1 MAIKNAK
8 AHAAAIVAASVA
20 GLTVI
25 FTSILMQSVDPLLAA
40 TLRYF
45 VASLS
50 VLPFLIWNWSAVRR
64 ISPWDFIAIS
74 ALGVLFYFLFPFLF
88 NQSLELTTAARGSLI
103 MSLLPIMALS
113 IGVAFKAETLNL
125 FKVLGCG
132 LAILGV
138 GLSVYD
144 GLALGVAGADAVT
157 GDLIM
162 IAAVTVAASFTVFS
176 KRYFQ
181 TYGSWAVSY
190 IAICAGFLVPLPVTA
205 TVIDFGVLPALTNLE
220 LTLLF
225 LLGTLGVPIQFGLFS
240 WSLNQLG
247 PSRGSM
253 YIVLMPITATI
264 LAVIALDETL
274 RPLFV
279 AGLVLIVGAIILVNR
294 EPKTSL

>member
-40 TLRYF
+40 TLRYC

-50 VLPFLIWNWSAVRR
+50 VLPFLIWNWPAVRKMSR
-64 ISPWDFIAIS
+64 RDFFAIS

-113 IGVAFKAETLNL
+113 IGAAFKVETLSL

-132 LAILGV
+132 LAIIGV

-144 GLALGVAGADAVT
+144 GLALGIVGADALT
-157 GDLIM
+157 GDMIM
-162 IAAVTVAASFTVFS
+162 IIAVTVAASFTVFS

-181 TYGSWAVSY
+181 KYGSWAVSY

-205 TVIDFGVLPALTNLE
+205 MVIDFGVLPELTANE
-220 LTLLF
+220 LTLLL
-225 LLGTLGVPIQFGLFS
+225 LLGTLGLPVQFGLFS

-253 YIVLMPITATI
+253 YIVMMPITATI
-264 LAVIALDETL
+264 LAVIALNETL
-274 RPLFV
+274 TPLFV

-294 EPKTSL
+294 EPKASL

>member
-1 MAIKNAK
+1 LAIKNAK

-40 TLRYF
+40 TLRYC
-45 VASLS
+45 VATLS
-50 VLPFLIWNWSAVRR
+50 VLPFLIWNWPAVRKMSR
-64 ISPWDFIAIS
+64 RDFFAIS

-113 IGVAFKAETLNL
+113 IGAAFKVETLSL

-132 LAILGV
+132 LAIIGV

-144 GLALGVAGADAVT
+144 GLALGIVGADALT
-157 GDLIM
+157 GDMIM
-162 IAAVTVAASFTVFS
+162 IIAVTVAASFTVFS

-181 TYGSWAVSY
+181 KYGSWAVSY

-205 TVIDFGVLPALTNLE
+205 MVIDFGVLPELTANE
-220 LTLLF
+220 LTLLL
-225 LLGTLGVPIQFGLFS
+225 LLGTLGVPVQFGLFS

-253 YIVLMPITATI
+253 YIVMMPITATI
-264 LAVIALDETL
+264 LAVIALNETL
-274 RPLFV
+274 TPLFV

-294 EPKTSL
+294 EPKASL

>member
-1 MAIKNAK
+1 MAIQNAK

-20 GLTVI
+20 GLMVI
-25 FTSILMQSVDPLLAA
+25 FTSILMQSVDPLPAA

-64 ISPWDFIAIS
+64 MSRRDFFAIS
-74 ALGVLFYFLFPFLF
+74 ALGVLFYFLFPYLF

-113 IGVAFKAETLNL
+113 IGVAFKVETLNL

-132 LAILGV
+132 LAIFGV

-144 GLALGVAGADAVT
+144 GLALGVVGADAVT

-181 TYGSWAVSY
+181 RYGPWAVSY
-190 IAICAGFLVPLPVTA
+190 LAICAGFLVPLPITA
-205 TVIDFGVLPALTNLE
+205 TVIDFGALPALTSLE
-220 LTLLF
+220 LTLIF

-264 LAVIALDETL
+264 LAVIALNETL
-274 RPLFV
+274 TPLFV

-294 EPKTSL
+294 EPKTAL

>member
-113 IGVAFKAETLNL
+113 IGVAFKVETLNL

-144 GLALGVAGADAVT
+144 GLALGAAGADALT

-162 IAAVTVAASFTVFS
+162 IIAVTIAASFTVFS

-181 TYGSWAVSY
+181 RYGSWAVSY
-190 IAICAGFLVPLPVTA
+190 IAICAGFLVPLPITA

>member
-64 ISPWDFIAIS
+64 ISRRDFIAIS

-88 NQSLELTTAARGSLI
+88 NQSLELTAAARGSLI

-113 IGVAFKAETLNL
+113 IGVAFKVETLNL

-144 GLALGVAGADAVT
+144 GLALGAAGADALT

-162 IAAVTVAASFTVFS
+162 IIAVTIAASFTVFS

-181 TYGSWAVSY
+181 RYGSWAVSY
-190 IAICAGFLVPLPVTA
+190 IAICAGFLVPLPITA
-205 TVIDFGVLPALTNLE
+205 TVIDLGVLPALTNLE

>member
-113 IGVAFKAETLNL
+113 IGVAFKVETLNL

-144 GLALGVAGADAVT
+144 GLALGAAGADALT

-162 IAAVTVAASFTVFS
+162 IIAVTIAASFTVFS

-181 TYGSWAVSY
+181 RYGSWAVSY
-190 IAICAGFLVPLPVTA
+190 IAICAGFLVPLPITA
-205 TVIDFGVLPALTNLE
+205 TVIDFGVLPALTSLE

-253 YIVLMPITATI
+253 YIVMMPITATI

>member
-1 MAIKNAK
+1 
-8 AHAAAIVAASVA
+8 
-20 GLTVI
+20 
-25 FTSILMQSVDPLLAA
+25 
-40 TLRYF
+40 
-45 VASLS
+45 
-50 VLPFLIWNWSAVRR
+50 
-64 ISPWDFIAIS
+64 
-74 ALGVLFYFLFPFLF
+74 LFYFIFPFLF

-181 TYGSWAVSY
+181 RYGSWAVSY

>member
-1 MAIKNAK
+1 MAIKHAK

-40 TLRYF
+40 TLRYC

-64 ISPWDFIAIS
+64 ISRRDFIAICG
-74 ALGVLFYFLFPFLF
+74 LGVLFYFLFPFLF

-103 MSLLPIMALS
+103 MSLLPMMALS
-113 IGVAFKAETLNL
+113 IGVAFKVETLNV

-144 GLALGVAGADAVT
+144 GLALGIAGADALT

-181 TYGSWAVSY
+181 KYGSWAVSY
-190 IAICAGFLVPLPVTA
+190 LAICAGFLVPLPVT
-205 TVIDFGVLPALTNLE
+205 TQVIDFGVVPALTSLE

-294 EPKTSL
+294 EPKRQQ

>member
-8 AHAAAIVAASVA
+8 AHAAAIVAASFA

-40 TLRYF
+40 TLRYC
-45 VASLS
+45 VATLS
-50 VLPFLIWNWSAVRR
+50 VLPFLIWNWPAVRKMSR
-64 ISPWDFIAIS
+64 RDFFAIS

-88 NQSLELTTAARGSLI
+88 NQSLELTTAARGSLV

-113 IGVAFKAETLNL
+113 IGAAFKVETLSL

-132 LAILGV
+132 LAIIGV

-144 GLALGVAGADAVT
+144 GLALGIVGADALT
-157 GDLIM
+157 GDMIM
-162 IAAVTVAASFTVFS
+162 IIAVTVAASFTVFS

-181 TYGSWAVSY
+181 KYGSWAVSY

-205 TVIDFGVLPALTNLE
+205 MVIDFGVLPELTANE
-220 LTLLF
+220 LTLLL
-225 LLGTLGVPIQFGLFS
+225 LLGTLGVPVQFGLFS

-253 YIVLMPITATI
+253 YIVMMPITATI
-264 LAVIALDETL
+264 LAVIALNETL
-274 RPLFV
+274 TPLFV

-294 EPKTSL
+294 EPKASL

>member
-8 AHAAAIVAASVA
+8 AHAAAIVAASFA

-40 TLRYF
+40 TLRYC
-45 VASLS
+45 VATLS
-50 VLPFLIWNWSAVRR
+50 VLPFLIWNWPAVRKMSR
-64 ISPWDFIAIS
+64 RDFFAIS

-88 NQSLELTTAARGSLI
+88 NQSLELTTAARGSLV

-113 IGVAFKAETLNL
+113 IGAAFKVETLSL

-132 LAILGV
+132 LAIIGV

-144 GLALGVAGADAVT
+144 GLALGIVGADALT
-157 GDLIM
+157 GDMIM
-162 IAAVTVAASFTVFS
+162 IIAVTVAASFTVFS

-181 TYGSWAVSY
+181 KYGSWAVSY

-205 TVIDFGVLPALTNLE
+205 MVIDFGVLPELTANE
-220 LTLLF
+220 LTLLL
-225 LLGTLGVPIQFGLFS
+225 LLGTLGVPVQFGLFS

-253 YIVLMPITATI
+253 YIVMMPITATI
-264 LAVIALDETL
+264 LAVIALNETL
-274 RPLFV
+274 TPLFV

>member
-40 TLRYF
+40 TLRYC

-50 VLPFLIWNWSAVRR
+50 VLPFLIWNWPAVRKMSR
-64 ISPWDFIAIS
+64 RDFFAIS

-113 IGVAFKAETLNL
+113 IGAAFKVETLSL

-132 LAILGV
+132 LAIIGV

-144 GLALGVAGADAVT
+144 GLALGIVGADALT
-157 GDLIM
+157 GDMIM
-162 IAAVTVAASFTVFS
+162 ILAVTVAASFTVFS

-181 TYGSWAVSY
+181 KYGSWVVSY

-205 TVIDFGVLPALTNLE
+205 MVIDFGVLPELTANE
-220 LTLLF
+220 LTLLL
-225 LLGTLGVPIQFGLFS
+225 LLGTLGVPVQFGLFS

-253 YIVLMPITATI
+253 YIVMMPITATI
-264 LAVIALDETL
+264 LAVIALNETL
-274 RPLFV
+274 TPLFV

>member
-8 AHAAAIVAASVA
+8 AHAAAIVAASFA

-40 TLRYF
+40 TLRYC
-45 VASLS
+45 VATLS
-50 VLPFLIWNWSAVRR
+50 VLPFLIWNWPAVRKMSR
-64 ISPWDFIAIS
+64 RDFFAIS

-88 NQSLELTTAARGSLI
+88 NQSLELTTAARGSLV

-113 IGVAFKAETLNL
+113 IGAAFKVETLSL

-132 LAILGV
+132 LAIIGV

-144 GLALGVAGADAVT
+144 GLALGIVGADALT
-157 GDLIM
+157 GDMIM
-162 IAAVTVAASFTVFS
+162 IIAVTVAASFTVFS

-181 TYGSWAVSY
+181 KYGSWAVSY

-205 TVIDFGVLPALTNLE
+205 MVIDFGVLPELTANE
-220 LTLLF
+220 LTLLL
-225 LLGTLGVPIQFGLFS
+225 LLGTLGVPVQFGLFS

-253 YIVLMPITATI
+253 YIVMMPITATI
-264 LAVIALDETL
+264 LAVIALNETL
-274 RPLFV
+274 TPLFV

-294 EPKTSL
+294 ESKTSL

>member
-1 MAIKNAK
+1 MAIQNAK

-20 GLTVI
+20 GLMVI
-25 FTSILMQSVDPLLAA
+25 FTSILMQSVDPLPAA

-64 ISPWDFIAIS
+64 MSRRDFIAIS
-74 ALGVLFYFLFPFLF
+74 ALGVLFYFLFPYLF

-113 IGVAFKAETLNL
+113 IGVAFKVETLNL
-125 FKVLGCG
+125 FKLLGCG
-132 LAILGV
+132 LAIFGV

-144 GLALGVAGADAVT
+144 GLALGVVGADAVR

-181 TYGSWAVSY
+181 RYGPWAVSY
-190 IAICAGFLVPLPVTA
+190 LAICAGFLVPLPITV
-205 TVIDFGVLPALTNLE
+205 TVIDFGALPALTSLE
-220 LTLLF
+220 WALIF

-264 LAVIALDETL
+264 LAVIALNETL
-274 RPLFV
+274 TPLFV

-294 EPKTSL
+294 EPKTVL

>member
-1 MAIKNAK
+1 LAIKNAK

-25 FTSILMQSVDPLLAA
+25 FTSILMQSVEPLLAA
-40 TLRYF
+40 TLRYC
-45 VASLS
+45 VATLS
-50 VLPFLIWNWSAVRR
+50 VLPFLIWNWPAVRKMSR
-64 ISPWDFIAIS
+64 RDFFAIS

-113 IGVAFKAETLNL
+113 IGAAFKVETLSL

-132 LAILGV
+132 LAIIGV

-144 GLALGVAGADAVT
+144 GLALGIVGADALT
-157 GDLIM
+157 GDMIM
-162 IAAVTVAASFTVFS
+162 IIAVTVAASFTVFS

-181 TYGSWAVSY
+181 KYGSWAVSY

-205 TVIDFGVLPALTNLE
+205 MVIDFGVLPELTANE
-220 LTLLF
+220 LTLLL
-225 LLGTLGVPIQFGLFS
+225 LLGTLGVPVQFGLFS

-253 YIVLMPITATI
+253 YIVMMPITATI
-264 LAVIALDETL
+264 LAVIALNETL
-274 RPLFV
+274 TPLFV

-294 EPKTSL
+294 EPKASL

>member
-40 TLRYF
+40 TLRYC

-50 VLPFLIWNWSAVRR
+50 VLPFLIWNWPAVRKMSR
-64 ISPWDFIAIS
+64 RDFFAIS

-113 IGVAFKAETLNL
+113 IGAAFKVETLSL

-132 LAILGV
+132 LAIIGV

-144 GLALGVAGADAVT
+144 GLALGIVGADALT
-157 GDLIM
+157 GDMIM
-162 IAAVTVAASFTVFS
+162 IIAVTVAASFTVFS

-181 TYGSWAVSY
+181 KYGSWAVSY

-205 TVIDFGVLPALTNLE
+205 MVIDFGVLPELTANE
-220 LTLLF
+220 LTLLL
-225 LLGTLGVPIQFGLFS
+225 LLGTLGVPVQFGLFS

-253 YIVLMPITATI
+253 YIVMMPITATI
-264 LAVIALDETL
+264 LAVIALNETL
-274 RPLFV
+274 TPLFV

>member
-113 IGVAFKAETLNL
+113 IGVAFKVETLNL

-144 GLALGVAGADAVT
+144 GLALGAAGADALT

-162 IAAVTVAASFTVFS
+162 IIAVTIAASFTVFS

-181 TYGSWAVSY
+181 RYGSWAVSY
-190 IAICAGFLVPLPVTA
+190 IAICAGFLVPLPITA

-220 LTLLF
+220 LALLF

>member
-20 GLTVI
+20 GLMVI

-113 IGVAFKAETLNL
+113 IGVAFKVETLNL

-144 GLALGVAGADAVT
+144 GLALGAAGADALT

-162 IAAVTVAASFTVFS
+162 IIAVTIAASFTVFS

-181 TYGSWAVSY
+181 RYGSWAVSY
-190 IAICAGFLVPLPVTA
+190 IAICAGFLVPLPITA
-205 TVIDFGVLPALTNLE
+205 TVIDFGVLPALTSLE

-253 YIVLMPITATI
+253 YIVMMPITATI

-274 RPLFV
+274 RPLFI

>member
-40 TLRYF
+40 TLRYC

-50 VLPFLIWNWSAVRR
+50 VLPFLIWNWPAVRKMSR
-64 ISPWDFIAIS
+64 RDFFAIS

-113 IGVAFKAETLNL
+113 IGAAFKVETLSL

-132 LAILGV
+132 LAIIGV

-144 GLALGVAGADAVT
+144 GLALGIVGADALT
-157 GDLIM
+157 GDMIM
-162 IAAVTVAASFTVFS
+162 IIAVTVAASFTVFS

-181 TYGSWAVSY
+181 KYGSWSVSY

-205 TVIDFGVLPALTNLE
+205 MVIDFGVLPELTSNE
-220 LTLLF
+220 LTLLL
-225 LLGTLGVPIQFGLFS
+225 LLGTLGVPVQFGLFS

-253 YIVLMPITATI
+253 YIVMMPITATI
-264 LAVIALDETL
+264 LAVIALNETL
-274 RPLFV
+274 TPLFV

-294 EPKTSL
+294 EPKTSR

>member
-40 TLRYF
+40 TLRYC

-50 VLPFLIWNWSAVRR
+50 VLPFLIWNWPAVRKMSR
-64 ISPWDFIAIS
+64 RDFFAIS

-113 IGVAFKAETLNL
+113 IGAAFKVETLSL

-132 LAILGV
+132 LAIIGV

-144 GLALGVAGADAVT
+144 GLALGIVGADALT
-157 GDLIM
+157 GDMIM
-162 IAAVTVAASFTVFS
+162 IIAVTMAASFTVFS
-176 KRYFQ
+176 KRFFQ
-181 TYGSWAVSY
+181 KYGSWAVSY

-205 TVIDFGVLPALTNLE
+205 MVIDFGVLPELTANE
-220 LTLLF
+220 LTLLL
-225 LLGTLGVPIQFGLFS
+225 LLGTLGLPVQFGLFS

-253 YIVLMPITATI
+253 YIVMMPITATI
-264 LAVIALDETL
+264 LAVIALNETL
-274 RPLFV
+274 TPLFV

-294 EPKTSL
+294 EPKASL

>member
-64 ISPWDFIAIS
+64 ISRRDFIAIS

-113 IGVAFKAETLNL
+113 IGVAFKVETLNL
-125 FKVLGCG
+125 F
-132 LAILGV
+132 
-138 GLSVYD
+138 LS
-144 GLALGVAGADAVT
+144 
-157 GDLIM
+157 LIH
-162 IAAVTVAASFTVFS
+162 I
-176 KRYFQ
+176 
-181 TYGSWAVSY
+181 
-190 IAICAGFLVPLPVTA
+190 
-205 TVIDFGVLPALTNLE
+205 
-220 LTLLF
+220 
-225 LLGTLGVPIQFGLFS
+225 
-240 WSLNQLG
+240 
-247 PSRGSM
+247 
-253 YIVLMPITATI
+253 
-264 LAVIALDETL
+264 
-274 RPLFV
+274 
-279 AGLVLIVGAIILVNR
+279 
-294 EPKTSL
+294 

>member
-25 FTSILMQSVDPLLAA
+25 FTSILMQSVEPLLAA
-40 TLRYF
+40 TLRYC
-45 VASLS
+45 VATLS
-50 VLPFLIWNWSAVRR
+50 VLPFLIWNWPAVRKMSR
-64 ISPWDFIAIS
+64 RDFFAIS

-113 IGVAFKAETLNL
+113 IGAAFKVETLSL

-132 LAILGV
+132 LAIIGV

-144 GLALGVAGADAVT
+144 GLALGIVGADALT
-157 GDLIM
+157 GDMIM
-162 IAAVTVAASFTVFS
+162 IIAVTMAASFTVFS

-181 TYGSWAVSY
+181 KYGSWAVSY

-205 TVIDFGVLPALTNLE
+205 MVIDFGVLPELTANE
-220 LTLLF
+220 LTLLL
-225 LLGTLGVPIQFGLFS
+225 LLGTLGVPVQFGLFS

-253 YIVLMPITATI
+253 YIVMMPITATI
-264 LAVIALDETL
+264 LAVIALNETL
-274 RPLFV
+274 TPLFV

-294 EPKTSL
+294 EPKASL

>member
-25 FTSILMQSVDPLLAA
+25 FTSILMQSVEPLLAA
-40 TLRYF
+40 TLRYC
-45 VASLS
+45 VATLS
-50 VLPFLIWNWSAVRR
+50 VLPFLIWNWPAVRKMSR
-64 ISPWDFIAIS
+64 RDFFAIS

-113 IGVAFKAETLNL
+113 IGAAFKVETLSL

-132 LAILGV
+132 LAIIGV

-144 GLALGVAGADAVT
+144 GLALGIVGADALT
-157 GDLIM
+157 GDMIM
-162 IAAVTVAASFTVFS
+162 IIAVTVAASFTVFS

-181 TYGSWAVSY
+181 KYGSWAVSY

-205 TVIDFGVLPALTNLE
+205 MVIDFGVLPELTANE
-220 LTLLF
+220 LTLLL
-225 LLGTLGVPIQFGLFS
+225 LLGTLGVPVQFGLFS

-253 YIVLMPITATI
+253 YIVMMPITATI
-264 LAVIALDETL
+264 LAVIALNETL
-274 RPLFV
+274 TPLFV

-294 EPKTSL
+294 EPKASL

>member
-40 TLRYF
+40 TLRYC

-50 VLPFLIWNWSAVRR
+50 VLPFLIWNWPAVRKMSR
-64 ISPWDFIAIS
+64 RDFFAIS

-88 NQSLELTTAARGSLI
+88 NQSLELTTAARGSLV

-113 IGVAFKAETLNL
+113 IGAAFKVETLSL

-132 LAILGV
+132 LAIIGV

-144 GLALGVAGADAVT
+144 GLALGIVGADALT
-157 GDLIM
+157 GDMIM
-162 IAAVTVAASFTVFS
+162 IIAVTVAASFTVFS

-181 TYGSWAVSY
+181 KYGSWAVSY

-205 TVIDFGVLPALTNLE
+205 MVIDFGVLPELTANE
-220 LTLLF
+220 LTLLL
-225 LLGTLGVPIQFGLFS
+225 LLGTLGVPVQFGLFS

-253 YIVLMPITATI
+253 YIVMMPITATI
-264 LAVIALDETL
+264 LAVIALNETL
-274 RPLFV
+274 TPLFV

>member
-1 MAIKNAK
+1 M
-8 AHAAAIVAASVA
+8 
-20 GLTVI
+20 
-25 FTSILMQSVDPLLAA
+25 P
-40 TLRYF
+40 
-45 VASLS
+45 
-50 VLPFLIWNWSAVRR
+50 
-64 ISPWDFIAIS
+64 
-74 ALGVLFYFLFPFLF
+74 
-88 NQSLELTTAARGSLI
+88 
-103 MSLLPIMALS
+103 LPI
-113 IGVAFKAETLNL
+113 
-125 FKVLGCG
+125 
-132 LAILGV
+132 
-138 GLSVYD
+138 
-144 GLALGVAGADAVT
+144 
-157 GDLIM
+157 
-162 IAAVTVAASFTVFS
+162 
-176 KRYFQ
+176 
-181 TYGSWAVSY
+181 
-190 IAICAGFLVPLPVTA
+190 TA

>member
-1 MAIKNAK
+1 MAIQNAK

-20 GLTVI
+20 GLMVI
-25 FTSILMQSVDPLLAA
+25 FTSILMQSVDPLPAA

-64 ISPWDFIAIS
+64 MSRRDFIAIS
-74 ALGVLFYFLFPFLF
+74 ALGVLFYFLFPYLF

-113 IGVAFKAETLNL
+113 IGVAFKVETLNL

-132 LAILGV
+132 LAIFGV

-181 TYGSWAVSY
+181 RYGPWAVSY
-190 IAICAGFLVPLPVTA
+190 LAICAGFLVPLPITA
-205 TVIDFGVLPALTNLE
+205 TVIDFGALPALTSLE
-220 LTLLF
+220 LTLIF

-264 LAVIALDETL
+264 LAVIALNETL
-274 RPLFV
+274 TPLFV

-294 EPKTSL
+294 EPKTAL

>member
-8 AHAAAIVAASVA
+8 AHAAAIVAASFA

-40 TLRYF
+40 TLRYC
-45 VASLS
+45 VATLS
-50 VLPFLIWNWSAVRR
+50 VLPFLIWNWPAVRKMSR
-64 ISPWDFIAIS
+64 RDFFAIS

-103 MSLLPIMALS
+103 MSLLPIMEVS
-113 IGVAFKAETLNL
+113 IGAAFKVETLSL

-132 LAILGV
+132 LAIIGV

-144 GLALGVAGADAVT
+144 GLALGIVGADALT
-157 GDLIM
+157 GDMIM
-162 IAAVTVAASFTVFS
+162 IIAVTVAASFTVFS

-181 TYGSWAVSY
+181 KYGSWAVSY

-205 TVIDFGVLPALTNLE
+205 MVIDFGVLPELTANE
-220 LTLLF
+220 LTLLL
-225 LLGTLGVPIQFGLFS
+225 LLGTLGVPVQFGLFS

-253 YIVLMPITATI
+253 YIVMMPVTATI
-264 LAVIALDETL
+264 LAVIALNETL
-274 RPLFV
+274 TPLFV

-294 EPKTSL
+294 ESKTSL

>member
-1 MAIKNAK
+1 
-8 AHAAAIVAASVA
+8 
-20 GLTVI
+20 
-25 FTSILMQSVDPLLAA
+25 MQSVDPLLAA
-40 TLRYF
+40 TLRYC

-50 VLPFLIWNWSAVRR
+50 VLPFLIWNWPAVRKMSR
-64 ISPWDFIAIS
+64 RDFFAIS

-113 IGVAFKAETLNL
+113 IGAAFKVETLSL

-132 LAILGV
+132 LAIIGV

-144 GLALGVAGADAVT
+144 GLALGIVGADALT
-157 GDLIM
+157 GDMIM
-162 IAAVTVAASFTVFS
+162 IIAVTMAASFTVFS
-176 KRYFQ
+176 KRFFQ
-181 TYGSWAVSY
+181 KYGSWAVSY

-205 TVIDFGVLPALTNLE
+205 MVIDFGVLPELTANE
-220 LTLLF
+220 LTLLL
-225 LLGTLGVPIQFGLFS
+225 LLGTLGLPVQFGLFS

-253 YIVLMPITATI
+253 YIVMMPITATI
-264 LAVIALDETL
+264 LAVIALNETL
-274 RPLFV
+274 TPLFV

-294 EPKTSL
+294 EPKASL

>member
-25 FTSILMQSVDPLLAA
+25 FTSILMQSVEPLLAA
-40 TLRYF
+40 TLRYC

-50 VLPFLIWNWSAVRR
+50 VLPFLIWNWPAVRKMSR
-64 ISPWDFIAIS
+64 RDFFAIS

-113 IGVAFKAETLNL
+113 IGAAFKVETLSL

-132 LAILGV
+132 LAIIGV

-144 GLALGVAGADAVT
+144 GLALGIVGADALT
-157 GDLIM
+157 GDMIM
-162 IAAVTVAASFTVFS
+162 IIAVTMAASFTVFS
-176 KRYFQ
+176 KRFFQ
-181 TYGSWAVSY
+181 KYGSWAVSY

-205 TVIDFGVLPALTNLE
+205 MVIDFGVLPELTANE
-220 LTLLF
+220 LTLLL
-225 LLGTLGVPIQFGLFS
+225 LLGTLGVPVQFGLFS

-253 YIVLMPITATI
+253 YIVMMPITATI
-264 LAVIALDETL
+264 LAVIALNETL
-274 RPLFV
+274 TPLFV

-294 EPKTSL
+294 EPKASL